1 MPVRIGP
8 RIETRLDES
17 HRNQL
22 SEILERR
29 GWTISTFV
37 RQAIEAEQKRLKRER
52 FRELFASFDADPLE
66 LPPWDELKLE
76 LAEMHC
82 PGPEFCK
89 DPDHH

>member
-1 MPVRIGP
+1 MAVRIGS

-22 SEILERR
+22 AEILEKR
-29 GWTISTFV
+29 GWTISAFV
-37 RQAIEAEQKRLKRER
+37 RQAIEAEQKLLKRER
-52 FRELFASFDADPLE
+52 FRELFASFDADPLD

-89 DPDHH
+89 GPDHH